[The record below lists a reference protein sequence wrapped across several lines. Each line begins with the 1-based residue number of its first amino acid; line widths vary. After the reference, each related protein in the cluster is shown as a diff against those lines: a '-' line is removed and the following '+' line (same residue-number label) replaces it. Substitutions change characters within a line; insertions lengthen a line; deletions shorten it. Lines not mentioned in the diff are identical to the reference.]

1 MEKAAPEFWTWVT
14 LTTPGG
20 SNVRWESGWVY
31 SPDYEQRDEWFTRMD
46 ESGLLDMLNY
56 EGYETG
62 EYVMDMYIDGELA
75 DSFRFTL
82 E

>member
-1 MEKAAPEFWTWVT
+1 MP
-14 LTTPGG
+14 TPRA
-20 SNVRWESGWVY
+20 SHPSK
-31 SPDYEQRDEWFTRMD
+31 RMD